1 MSTTGGITTA
11 TLTNTWLSVG
21 SQTPPTVSEFFVF
34 DAANASLRYGPPSVS
49 SSTRWPDGGTTK
61 WASLLIPTTSA
72 GVTTVLVLYDEDGDQ
87 DFAGH
92 TKVKVSYSDGS
103 TTAQPW
109 NCGPVTLIPD
119 VNPVIALFDVTPP
132 VQLPGCLWTALFGV
146 LWKGLDHDW
155 KREPHGQSSELQ
167 GGITGERSSADI
179 PFTLSNVT
187 VYAPLTTRPHS
198 SPAKRSPGAGWASP
212 TPRVTPA
219 PR

>member
-1 MSTTGGITTA
+1 MGVVAYPNNFI
-11 TLTNTWLSVG
+11 
-21 SQTPPTVSEFFVF
+21 
-34 DAANASLRYGPPSVS
+34 
-49 SSTRWPDGGTTK
+49 
-61 WASLLIPTTSA
+61 A

-132 VQLPGCLWTALFGV
+132 VQLPGCLGRLFSVFFGRGSITTGSGS
-146 LWKGLDHDW
+146 LTGN
-155 KREPHGQSSELQ
+155 LQ
-167 GGITGERSSADI
+167 NPGGITGERSSADI

-187 VYAPLTTRPHS
+187 VYAPLTT
-198 SPAKRSPGAGWASP
+198 
-212 TPRVTPA
+212 
-219 PR
+219 